1 MAGPIPTAGTAAP
14 RTGAEAA
21 RDRGGY
27 RPALSLLASLFFMW
41 GFITVIN
48 NTLLPHLRSVFDL
61 DYTQTT
67 LIESV
72 WFIAYFV
79 ASIPAAKLIERVGYQ
94 RALVAGLGI
103 MALGTLGMILAA
115 HRVSYAITLTALFVI
130 ASGITLLQ
138 VAANPYV
145 AVVGPAESAPARLN
159 LVQAFNSLGTTLAP
173 LFGGYLILGRS
184 ASGNAAAGAS
194 LTPAERLADAQS
206 VQLPYLIVAVIL
218 VVLAVVIARFP
229 LPAIGGSGGSGGS
242 GGAGGAAARAAKA
255 ERAGLSLW
263 RHRNLVLGVPAIFIY
278 LIAEIGVSNLFIN
291 FVSQPRDRRPD
302 PRPGLALPVP
312 ALGRH
317 DGRPLR
323 RQLPDAAAPGRDRP
337 GRRGDRRLRGDAGG
351 DLRDRPPRPVGADL
365 GRPVPRDHVPDDLH
379 PGHPRPRPP
388 HRGGGR
394 TADHGDRGRV
404 AGGGAGLGGGPVRAA
419 ALLPDHRRLRAL
431 RPVLRA
437 LGQPHRRRGAAPRRA
452 PERPP
457 EGEGTAMDPRIRIL
471 ARSRRDRLGE
481 GPVWVPERAC
491 CSGSIS
497 RRRP

>member
-1 MAGPIPTAGTAAP
+1 MAGPIATAGTAAP

-79 ASIPAAKLIERVGYQ
+79 ASIPAAKLIESVGYQ
-94 RALVAGLGI
+94 RALVTGLGI

-184 ASGNAAAGAS
+184 ASGNAAAGAT

-206 VQLPYLIVAVIL
+206 VQLPYLIVAVVL
-218 VVLAVVIARFP
+218 VVLAAVIARFP
-229 LPAIGGSGGSGGS
+229 LPAISGSGDTT
-242 GGAGGAAARAAKA
+242 ARAARA

-291 FVSQPRDRRPD
+291 FVSQPEIGDLTHAQASRYLFLLWGGMMVGRFVGSYLMQRRPAETVLA
-302 PRPGLALPVP
+302 GAAVGACAVMLVATFATGHLALW
-312 ALGRH
+312 ALISVGLFHAIMFPTIFTLGIR
-317 DGRPLR
+317 GLGPL
-323 RQLPDAAAPGRDRP
+323 
-337 GRRGDRRLRGDAGG
+337 
-351 DLRDRPPRPVGADL
+351 
-365 GRPVPRDHVPDDLH
+365 
-379 PGHPRPRPP
+379 
-388 HRGGGR
+388 
-394 TADHGDRGRV
+394 TEE
-404 AGGGAGLGGGPVRAA
+404 GAGLLIMAIAGGSLVVVQGWAADRYGLQHSFLITAACELYVLFYALWGCRTGAA
-419 ALLPDHRRLRAL
+419 A
-431 RPVLRA
+431 RPA
-437 LGQPHRRRGAAPRRA
+437 
-452 PERPP
+452 
-457 EGEGTAMDPRIRIL
+457 
-471 ARSRRDRLGE
+471 
-481 GPVWVPERAC
+481 
-491 CSGSIS
+491 GS
-497 RRRP
+497 